1 MDERK
6 RWKKIDYVTFCSSE
20 KKVDDIIFYLA
31 AVGADPMNTFNFV
44 NTTTSVID
52 PFAKSLKV
60 FQP

>member
-6 RWKKIDYVTFCSSE
+6 RWKKIDIVTFCSSE
-20 KKVDDIIFYLA
+20 NRVDETIFYF
-31 AVGADPMNTFNFV
+31 AVGADPMNTFNFA